1 MPVRPLGEAMALLDT
16 VRRATKAFAER
27 RSSFRHVTNCQAWIE
42 CSDRAQSRSCIIVD
56 MSNGGAR
63 IELTPPY
70 ELPEELSLILAVGGG
85 KITRHVRIVWRAN
98 GEVGVRYVR

>member
-1 MPVRPLGEAMALLDT
+1 M
-16 VRRATKAFAER
+16 
-27 RSSFRHVTNCQAWIE
+27 C
-42 CSDRAQSRSCIIVD
+42 SCIIVD

-63 IELTPPY
+63 MAVASTY

-98 GEVGVRYVR
+98 GKESIVRNVR

>member
-1 MPVRPLGEAMALLDT
+1 MPVRPMGEAMALLDT
-16 VRRATKAFAER
+16 IRRATKAFAER
-27 RSSFRHVTNCQAWIE
+27 RSSFRRATNCRAWIE

-63 IELTPPY
+63 IAVASPY

-85 KITRHVRIVWRAN
+85 NIIRRVRIVWRAN
-98 GEVGVRYVR
+98 AEVGVRYVH